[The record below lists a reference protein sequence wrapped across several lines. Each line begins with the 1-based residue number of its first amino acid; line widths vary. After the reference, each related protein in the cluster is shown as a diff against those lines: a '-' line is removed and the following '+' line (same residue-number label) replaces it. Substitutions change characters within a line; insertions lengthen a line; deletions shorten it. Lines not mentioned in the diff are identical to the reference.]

1 VTDYTRPKVTAGWI
15 VLALLATSTLSVLA
29 GSATGLGPI
38 SPIHSPLS
46 ASGPG
51 SAPLGLATGPGT
63 FAHPTEITAGM
74 GWMGIDYHSACASCV
89 PADPQ
94 LAVGAGYVLEL
105 ANGTERVWLVN
116 GTQVFNQSWAA
127 LFNTSSDVLANPQ
140 AQFDASSFHWFVC
153 VEDVTTAEV
162 LVGASLSS
170 DPSGAWNLVAIA
182 PTNASVP
189 NAPLLAVDATDVV
202 VSTNDS
208 SPNGSFLGSQVWAAN
223 KTQLLSGAPL
233 APVAVGGLDSET
245 NSLVPA
251 TTLSDSSV
259 LYLVDDG
266 IAASGPLQV
275 FSLTGTPPDS
285 VTLSAPTNF
294 TTSLSAPPNAP
305 ENGSTNLLGVGN
317 GAVQSAAWRSNS
329 LWAAATVSCTPANGT
344 QVRSCLHLWEVDTT
358 TGNLTQDFV
367 WSSGAGTYDFDP
379 AVSIAVRGDLAL
391 VFGESSPTLVPSI
404 FATGQAVTDPSG
416 TLEAPTSL
424 HNGTGPYSPPIGCG
438 SGVCP
443 FGSDFA
449 IAFTPATNVHFW
461 AVGVYTTRDYAL
473 DDWKTWVNQVAA
485 WRTLPVTFNETGRPA
500 GTAWSVTVNGATT
513 TSTTSSLSVAEQN
526 GTFTFLVLSPINGGP
541 GVRFVANQV
550 AGTFTV
556 DAAAIVETLAFVQQY
571 QLSSSAAPSAAGTV
585 YPGGGWFNAGAVV
598 SLSALAA
605 PGYKFESWTGSG
617 AGAYAGDA
625 NPANLVLG
633 GPVIEEAHYWASATY
648 PVAFTESGLPTGMN
662 WTVTVNGLSN
672 GSSGPTVHF
681 NEPNGTFTYTV
692 TNLLPGT
699 PGVQFSAA
707 TASESFDVAG
717 AGATLSVAYLPEYLL
732 AATPTTPGSGVVNP
746 SSGWFLTGTTVNLS
760 ALAAPGELFAGWS
773 GYGTGAYN
781 GAANP
786 APVVM
791 DAPVTEEARFTSAT
805 TYPITYTESGLPP
818 GSAWTVTTNGVR
830 DSSTG
835 TTVVFNEPNG
845 NYSFG
850 VQTTAQT
857 PNGTP
862 FLATPA
868 FGVLLV
874 AGSPVRESI
883 LFEPTAAVPTSPGTT
898 SSTSSPSGIPI
909 WVFGASLAA
918 FLIVVA
924 VLTLRSRPDTPP
936 ETVVTYVTAPSPPDW
951 DESGLQRR
959 GS

>member
-1 VTDYTRPKVTAGWI
+1 VTDYTRPRVTAGWI

-29 GSATGLGPI
+29 GGATGVGPTSPAHFALG
-38 SPIHSPLS
+38 
-46 ASGPG
+46 ASGTSPT
-51 SAPLGLATGPGT
+51 PLGSATGPGT
-63 FAHPTEITAGM
+63 VAHPTEITAGM
-74 GWMGIDYHSACASCV
+74 GWMGIDYHSACATCV

-127 LFNTSSDVLANPQ
+127 LFNTSSDVLAHPQ

-153 VEDVTTAEV
+153 VEDVTTATV

-170 DPSGAWNLVAIA
+170 DPSGAWNVVTIA
-182 PTNASVP
+182 PANAAIP
-189 NAPLLAVDATDVV
+189 DTPLLAVDATDVV

-208 SPNGSFLGSQVWAAN
+208 SPNGSFLGSQVWVAN
-223 KTQLLSGAPL
+223 KTELLSVTPA
-233 APVAVGGLDSET
+233 APVAVGAPDAST

-251 TTLSDSSV
+251 TALSDSST
-259 LYLVDDG
+259 LFLVDDG
-266 IAASGPLQV
+266 LGSSGPLQV
-275 FSLTGTPPDS
+275 FSLTGTPPDL

-294 TTSLSAPPNAP
+294 TTDLSAPPNVP
-305 ENGSTNLLGVGN
+305 ENGTPNLLGVGN

-329 LWAAATVSCTPANGT
+329 LWVAATGACTPANDT
-344 QVRSCLHLWEVDTT
+344 QVRSCLHLWEVDTE

-391 VFGESSPTLVPSI
+391 VFGESSATLVPSI
-404 FATGQAVTDPSG
+404 FATGQAVTDPAG

-424 HNGTGPYSPPIGCG
+424 HNGTGPYSPPIGCANA
-438 SGVCP
+438 VCP

-461 AVGVYTTRDYAL
+461 AVGVYTTRDFAL

-485 WRTLPVTFNETGRPA
+485 WRTLPVTFNETGLPE

-513 TSTTSSLSVAEQN
+513 SSTTSSLSVAEQN
-526 GTFTFLVLSPINGGP
+526 GSFTFVVLSPISGGP
-541 GVRFVANQV
+541 GVRFVASEV

-571 QLSSSAAPSAAGTV
+571 QLTASATPTVAGTV
-585 YPGGGWFNAGAVV
+585 YPGAGWFNAGSTV

-605 PGYKFESWTGSG
+605 PGYKFESWTGDG
-617 AGAYAGDA
+617 AGAYVGDA
-625 NPANLVLG
+625 NPANFVLA
-633 GPVIEEAHYWASATY
+633 GPVLEGAHFWASATY
-648 PVAFTESGLPTGMN
+648 PIAFTEAGLPLGTN

-692 TNLLPGT
+692 TSLLPGT
-699 PGVQFSAA
+699 PGVQFTAASA
-707 TASESFDVAG
+707 SGSFALAG
-717 AGATLSVAYLPEYLL
+717 AGTSLSVAYLPEFLL
-732 AATPTTPGSGVVNP
+732 AATPTMPGSGVVNP
-746 SSGWFLTGTTVNLS
+746 SSGWFLSGMTVNLS
-760 ALAAPGELFAGWS
+760 ALAAPGELFVGWS

-791 DAPVTEEARFTSAT
+791 DAPVTEDARFAPAT

-857 PNGTP
+857 LNETAY
-862 FLATPA
+862 LATPA
-868 FGVLLV
+868 FGTLLV
-874 AGSPVRESI
+874 AGSSVRESL
-883 LFEPTAAVPTSPGTT
+883 LFAPAVATPTTPGTT
-898 SSTSSPSGIPI
+898 SGASAPSGIPI
-909 WVFGASLAA
+909 WVFGAALAA

-924 VLTLRSRPDTPP
+924 VLTLRSRPDIPP